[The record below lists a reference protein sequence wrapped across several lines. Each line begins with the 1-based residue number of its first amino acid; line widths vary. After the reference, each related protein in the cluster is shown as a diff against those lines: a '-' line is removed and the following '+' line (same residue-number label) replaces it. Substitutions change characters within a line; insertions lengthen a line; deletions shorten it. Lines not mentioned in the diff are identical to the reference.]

1 MVMFPQLYTKVH
13 NYSVMASKFFKVGK
27 GGGVI
32 NEIKIILEREKLWMV
47 EIYHIIKHK
56 KIGVFIP
63 KRQY

>member
-1 MVMFPQLYTKVH
+1 
-13 NYSVMASKFFKVGK
+13 MASKFFKVGK

-47 EIYHIIKHK
+47 EIYHIIKHT

-63 KRQY
+63 KGQY